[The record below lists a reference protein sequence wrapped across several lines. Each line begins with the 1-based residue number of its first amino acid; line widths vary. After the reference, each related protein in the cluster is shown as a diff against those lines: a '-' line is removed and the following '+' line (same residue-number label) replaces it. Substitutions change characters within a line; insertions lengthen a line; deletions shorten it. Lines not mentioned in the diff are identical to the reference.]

1 MWDMG
6 KGLCWIR
13 PKTIRGCVVIVWMR
27 RMVSLSQGKP
37 GKAGMSLH
45 GDVVRCVPF
54 PMKIAGCVSML
65 LMVLGKASRDMPY
78 FEETG

>member
-1 MWDMG
+1 
-6 KGLCWIR
+6 
-13 PKTIRGCVVIVWMR
+13 
-27 RMVSLSQGKP
+27 MVSLSQGKP
-37 GKAGMSLH
+37 GKAGMSLR

-65 LMVLGKASRDMPY
+65 LMVLGKASRGMPY